1 MSKSSKK
8 MLLISSNYWP
18 ESTGIGVYS
27 TDLAENAFS
36 QFYDVTVLTGLPHY
50 PWWKIPDQFQDMIP
64 GNYTKNNVRL
74 IRVQHAIPKSAGAIG
89 RARLEFSF
97 WRNMRKVLR
106 KNPEQEFDCIV
117 AIMPT
122 VASGLVTRQFA
133 TKRNLHFYMVF
144 QDISSAGARESG
156 MPGARWLSKIG
167 YLLEKRAIRGA
178 TGVAIVSDAMRETI
192 TNLANAKT
200 PITLL
205 PNYSIHEASNIS
217 KQEARAYFRLS
228 ANEFIFLHSGNI
240 GHKQDLLN
248 LVEASRLIQNAS
260 VRIYIVGHG
269 NQENVIRDAI
279 ADQEN
284 VTWLPSV
291 PMEDY
296 KYLLASAD
304 VLLVNERST
313 QLSMSLPSKIT
324 SYLSS
329 NRPILAAV
337 PEGGATAVYLAT
349 VARLVPSGNPE
360 KLAEA
365 IDAFVS
371 DPKIGAELASKGL
384 QLFHSD
390 FSKERAYSKYLEWI
404 SQ

>member
-1 MSKSSKK
+1 MKRKL
-8 MLLISSNYWP
+8 LLINSNYWP
-18 ESTGIGVYS
+18 ENTGIGIYS

-36 QFYDVTVLTGLPHY
+36 QNYDVTVLTGLPHY
-50 PWWKIPDQFQDMIP
+50 PWWRIPDQFKHMVP
-64 GNYTKNNVRL
+64 GNYVQENVEV
-74 IRVQHAIPKSAGAIG
+74 IRVRHVIPTSPGAIG
-89 RARLEFSF
+89 RAQLEFSF
-97 WRNMRKVLR
+97 WRNARKVLR
-106 KNPEQEFDCIV
+106 KIRDQKFDCVV

-122 VASGLVTRQFA
+122 VASGLVARHFA
-133 TKRNLHFYMVF
+133 IKRNFYFFIVF
-144 QDISSAGARESG
+144 QDISSTGARESG
-156 MPGARWLSKIG
+156 MPGARWLSRIG
-167 YLLEKRAIRGA
+167 YFLEKRAIRGA
-178 TGVAIVSDAMRETI
+178 TGVAIVSGAMRETV
-192 TNLANAKT
+192 TKLVSANT

-205 PNYSIHEASNIS
+205 PNYSIHEASEIS
-217 KQEARAYFRLS
+217 KQEARGHFNFME
-228 ANEFIFLHSGNI
+228 NEIIFLHSGNI
-240 GHKQDLLN
+240 GYKQDLLN
-248 LVEASRLIQNAS
+248 LVQASRLVKSDS

-269 NQENVIRDAI
+269 NQETAIRDAI
-279 ADQEN
+279 TDQDR

-291 PMEDY
+291 PTEDY
-296 KYLLASAD
+296 KFLLASAD

-337 PEGGATAVYLAT
+337 PEGGATAMYLAT
-349 VARLVPSGNPE
+349 VARVVPSGNPE
-360 KLAEA
+360 KLAAA

-371 DPKIGAELASKGL
+371 DPKIGAELASRGL

>member
-1 MSKSSKK
+1 MKK

-18 ESTGIGVYS
+18 ENTGIGVYS

-50 PWWKIPDQFQDMIP
+50 PWWKIPEQFQNLVP
-64 GNYTKNNVRL
+64 GIYTKDNVKV
-74 IRVQHAIPKSAGAIG
+74 IRTQHAIPKSAGALG
-89 RARLEFSF
+89 RAQLEFSF
-97 WRNMRKVLR
+97 WRNARNTLR
-106 KNPEQEFDCIV
+106 NSPEQEFDCVI

-122 VASGLVTRQFA
+122 VASGLVARQFA
-133 TKRNLHFYMVF
+133 IKRNLHFFAVF

-156 MPGARWLSKIG
+156 MPGARWFSKIS
-167 YLLEKRAIRGA
+167 YSLEKRAIRGA
-178 TGVAIVSDAMRETI
+178 AGVAIVSGAMQETV
-192 TNLANAKT
+192 THLAGPKT

-205 PNYSIHEASNIS
+205 PNYSIHEVSKIS
-217 KQEARAYFRLS
+217 KEEARAHMHLN
-228 ANEFIFLHSGNI
+228 ANEFIFLHSGNM
-240 GHKQDLLN
+240 GFKQDLLN
-248 LVEASRLIQNAS
+248 IVDASRLVRNGR

-269 NQENVIRDAI
+269 NQETIVRAAI
-279 ADQEN
+279 EDQDI

-291 PMEDY
+291 PFEEY
-296 KYLLASAD
+296 KFLLASAD

-337 PEGGATAVYLAT
+337 PEGGATSKYLAT
-349 VARLVPSGNPE
+349 VARIVPSGSPGE
-360 KLAEA
+360 LAEA

-371 DPKIGAELASKGL
+371 DPTIGAELARRGL
-384 QLFHSD
+384 QLFHSN
-390 FSKERAYSKYLEWI
+390 FSKESAYAKYLEWI
-404 SQ
+404 SH